1 MTTPSGLG
9 NFSRDP
15 DEAQRQ
21 MDQWAQ
27 GFAAKAERYQAA
39 QARTEQLRLSAT
51 SDGGAVKVTVG
62 ADGGVTDL
70 AFTTKAR
77 SIPLDELSAQILS
90 TMRRAQAGIATQV
103 SEVMTEQLGDEDQQ
117 TRTLLLDNLRTRF
130 PEQDEEDPAADDA
143 PFAAPEAGASATPP
157 PPTPPAPPAPP
168 TPPAAQPPQAPRPP
182 RRPGTPDED
191 DENSPW

>member
-1 MTTPSGLG
+1 MTTPSGLSS
-9 NFSRDP
+9 FSRDP

-39 QARTEQLRLSAT
+39 QAQTEQLRLSAT
-51 SDGGAVKVTVG
+51 SESGAVKVTVG

-70 AFTTKAR
+70 AFTNKAR

-90 TMRRAQAGIATQV
+90 TMRRAQSGIATQV

-130 PEQDEEDPAADDA
+130 PELDEDEPEDDDA
-143 PFAAPEAGASATPP
+143 EFAEPEDAGPPATPP
-157 PPTPPAPPAPP
+157 PAAPPA
-168 TPPAAQPPQAPRPP
+168 PPAAQPPQAPRPP
-182 RRPGTPDED
+182 RRPGGSDED

>member
-9 NFSRDP
+9 SFARDP

-39 QARTEQLRLSAT
+39 QAQTEQLRLTAT
-51 SDGGAVKVTVG
+51 SSGGAVKVTVG

-70 AFTTKAR
+70 EFTNKAR
-77 SIPLDELSAQILS
+77 SIPLEELSSQILS

-103 SEVMTEQLGDEDQQ
+103 SEVMTEQLGDEDQE
-117 TRTLLLDNLRTRF
+117 TRSLLLDNLRSRF
-130 PEQDEEDPAADDA
+130 PEQDEDGTPADDA
-143 PFAAPEAGASATPP
+143 PFAAPEAGP
-157 PPTPPAPPAPP
+157 PPTPPPPAAPP
-168 TPPAAQPPQAPRPP
+168 TPPAARPPQAPPRPP
-182 RRPGTPDED
+182 SRPGGPDED